1 MCSMASRS
9 THRRKQRYRWAHEGS
24 DDPELMEFTKGNAH
38 GTNAL
43 VFGRVTYE
51 VMVVWWP
58 TPAAAKAMPEIAK
71 STNEAGGTIWL
82 IPQLT
87 S

>member
-1 MCSMASRS
+1 MFDGVPIDAQTQTTLSLG
-9 THRRKQRYRWAHEGS
+9 HEGS

-71 STNEAGGTIWL
+71 GTNEVGGTIWL

>member
-1 MCSMASRS
+1 MS
-9 THRRKQRYRWAHEGS
+9 
-24 DDPELMEFTKGNAH
+24 PP
-38 GTNAL
+38 AL

-71 STNEAGGTIWL
+71 GTNEAGGTIWL